1 MPLYKDFTI
10 PTSPTSPQGQELETT
25 GLELRGFATRLLHG
39 RPKRL
44 VGNPKLEDDITFI
57 ALGVLLQSGLLR
69 TSLAPAQRGL
79 LADQI
84 REALE
89 DEANWFPG
97 QPVPISLSDVRI
109 TRRSITPVGGV
120 VVGRGDEEGNLE
132 VIVSYSE
139 QSVGVEV
146 SQGAEQVVIPFGAFA
161 AEVN

>member
-79 LADQI
+79 LA
-84 REALE
+84 
-89 DEANWFPG
+89 
-97 QPVPISLSDVRI
+97 ISLSDVRI